1 MYNVCIFL
9 PGGSMLDSKINLFA
23 RLIVR
28 AGLNV
33 KKGQLVVVNAHIEA
47 VELARA
53 VVKEAYKAGAKEVI
67 VRYNDEIVA
76 HERYLHA
83 DDSCFEQV
91 RACDSL
97 FYNETAQEGAC
108 YLSIIGADPDLMKDV
123 DPWRISNSSK
133 LLRQKTMEYR
143 NCLDT
148 MKSQWCVVPSPSK
161 AWAKKVFPELD
172 EKEALLALWDAIFYM
187 CQIDDCDPV
196 DVWNGRKASFAKK
209 VKMLNDLHLKSLHYK
224 NGLGTDL
231 VVELCDGYRFEGGE
245 SALLDDEGTEY
256 FANIPT
262 EEVFS
267 APKRSGVNGR
277 LVASMPLIHGGNK
290 IEDFWFEFKN
300 GRVVDFDART
310 GKEVLKSILNTDE
323 GSSYLGE
330 VALVPAGSAIQSL
343 NRIFYNTLIDE
354 NASCHFALGKAY
366 NECVEG
372 GLYMDDEQLLEHGL
386 NVSFV
391 HVDFMVGTNDLSIV
405 GLTASGEQIPVFVD
419 GKWTSMF
426 D

>member
-9 PGGSMLDSKINLFA
+9 PGGCMLNSKIEKLA
-23 RLIVR
+23 CLVVR
-28 AGLNV
+28 SGLHV

-47 VELARA
+47 VDFTRA
-53 VVKEAYKAGAKEVI
+53 VVKEAYEAGAKEVI

-76 HERYLHA
+76 HERFLHA
-83 DDSCFEQV
+83 DDSCFECV
-91 RACDSL
+91 RECDAL

-108 YLSIIGADPDLMKDV
+108 YLSIIGANPDLMKDI

-143 NCLDT
+143 NRLDT
-148 MKSQWCVVPSPSK
+148 MKAQWCVVPVPSK

-172 EKEALLALWDAIFYM
+172 EKDAMLALWNAIFYM
-187 CQIDDCDPV
+187 CQIDERDPV
-196 DVWNGRKASFAKK
+196 DVWNGRKVSFAKK
-209 VKMLNDLHLKSLHYK
+209 VQFLNGLDLKSLHYR

-231 VVELCDGYRFEGGE
+231 VVELCEGYRFEGGE
-245 SALLDDEGTEY
+245 SALLDEEGTEY

-267 APKRSGVNGR
+267 APKRTGVNGR
-277 LVASMPLIHGGNK
+277 LVASMPLIYGGNR

-300 GRVVDFDART
+300 GKVVDFDAKM
-310 GKEVLKSILNTDE
+310 GKEVLKNILDTDD
-323 GSSYLGE
+323 GSAYLGE
-330 VALVPAGSAIQSL
+330 VALVPAGSPIQSL

-366 NECVEG
+366 NECIEG

-405 GLTASGEQIPVFVD
+405 GLTTSGEQIPIFVD